1 MRRGTIGVTA
11 VATIVGTLG
20 IYVSNVS
27 ALDRTPTVR
36 AEATPGRP
44 VVTAVAAAQQPAPT
58 EPASNPNHQSLVES
72 TNAAAYAAAGSIAAT
87 GWQLALGAYYL
98 GGEFVETGRIMSA
111 KVAGLLGMV
120 TVQTEPAPVAA
131 TTGRPVAATPEDA
144 RLTAWSGT
152 GRRDHTPSL
161 ETASA
166 APAAAGAL
174 AAPARPAAAIAR
186 ASLSAK
192 PITAKPVTVEPRAQ
206 LVSLTPL
213 TAAPKTAVKMPA
225 ATCNWSAIEPR
236 ESRETEA
243 ATLAKLTDLGLM
255 SEPALRLPDGSV
267 FMPKV
272 GQRLLQIRTGLPC
285 TGGVSTSRT
294 LVGHVIA
301 DPTASG
307 LVQSSQDGRI
317 EAPEWGLP
325 RLGQKVT
332 AGEVLGYLRPIWS
345 NRERSALEAE
355 IATLR
360 GSVAEKELELA
371 RSRELPLLP
380 FREGRILSIR
390 LELDKLRRHRDAL
403 VQGLEGAE
411 PITASASGV
420 LARADARVGQVVE
433 ARHLLWEIV
442 DEQRLWV
449 EADWY
454 GGEPPVALNSAN
466 AIRGDGSALALVYE
480 GSGWAMNE
488 QSTPLQFRI
497 DRPAA
502 GLRVG
507 ERVTVLVS
515 RPVEAEGI
523 LVPRSAL
530 VRRGNGETG
539 VWAATAAERFDLVRV
554 RWKPVDGSVVA
565 IEAGLPDGARVVISG
580 ATLLSE
586 VR

>member
-1 MRRGTIGVTA
+1 MRRGTIGITAAATMVGTLAIYASDGEALDKVPRPVAAPAAAGGTAAPGDASAAVPPPPAPPASEIASPSLIESSTTTA
-11 VATIVGTLG
+11 VAT
-20 IYVSNVS
+20 
-27 ALDRTPTVR
+27 
-36 AEATPGRP
+36 
-44 VVTAVAAAQQPAPT
+44 
-58 EPASNPNHQSLVES
+58 
-72 TNAAAYAAAGSIAAT
+72 AGSLAQT

-98 GGEFVETGRIMSA
+98 GGEFLETGRIMGTHA
-111 KVAGLLGMV
+111 AGMLGVV
-120 TVQTEPAPVAA
+120 TVPTEPAEAAAAVAPAPREDARLAAWSGTGDQDHTPALDTAAQRPAPVAA
-131 TTGRPVAATPEDA
+131 AAPPAATVKAADVPA
-144 RLTAWSGT
+144 PMPQPLVQKA
-152 GRRDHTPSL
+152 SL
-161 ETASA
+161 GSSRPAP
-166 APAAAGAL
+166 APAAEAC
-174 AAPARPAAAIAR
+174 
-186 ASLSAK
+186 SW
-192 PITAKPVTVEPRAQ
+192 PVMDAHENHEA
-206 LVSLTPL
+206 
-213 TAAPKTAVKMPA
+213 
-225 ATCNWSAIEPR
+225 
-236 ESRETEA
+236 EA
-243 ATLAKLTDLGLM
+243 AMLSRLTELGLM
-255 SEPALRLPDGSV
+255 SEPAIRLPDGSV

-285 TGGVSTSRT
+285 TGGVKTSRT

-345 NRERSALEAE
+345 NRERASMEAE
-355 IATLR
+355 VATLR
-360 GSVAEKELELA
+360 GEVAEKELELA

-403 VQGLEGAE
+403 IQGLEGKE
-411 PITASASGV
+411 PIVASASGV
-420 LARADARVGQVVE
+420 IARADARVGQVVE

-442 DEQRLWV
+442 DERRLWV

-454 GGEPPVALNSAN
+454 GDEPPAAIAAASATRADGTALQ
-466 AIRGDGSALALVYE
+466 LVYE
-480 GSGWAMNE
+480 GSGWAMKE

-497 DRPAA
+497 EQPVG

-515 RPVEAEGI
+515 RPVAAEGV

-530 VRRGNGETG
+530 IRRGNGETG
-539 VWAATAAERFDLVRV
+539 VWAATAAETFEPLRV

-565 IEAGLPDGARVVISG
+565 IEAGLPKDARVVISG

>member
-1 MRRGTIGVTA
+1 MRRGTI
-11 VATIVGTLG
+11 
-20 IYVSNVS
+20 
-27 ALDRTPTVR
+27 RM
-36 AEATPGRP
+36 
-44 VVTAVAAAQQPAPT
+44 TAVAAVLGTMGIAAPTGSALERRPAPGPASVLDQAAASTAQQQSSQEPSSS
-58 EPASNPNHQSLVES
+58 PASQSL
-72 TNAAAYAAAGSIAAT
+72 AASSGGATYDAVSSLAAT
-87 GWQLALGAYYL
+87 GWQMALGAYYL
-98 GGEFVETGRIMSA
+98 GGEFIETGRI
-111 KVAGLLGMV
+111 LGTKAAEMLGVV
-120 TVQTEPAPVAA
+120 TVPTEPTPAAARPAA
-131 TTGRPVAATPEDA
+131 TSPAGKTPEDA
-144 RLTAWSGT
+144 RLKAWSGT
-152 GRRDHTPSL
+152 GREDHTPALDTPSA
-161 ETASA
+161 TAGSASQSA
-166 APAAAGAL
+166 AAAL
-174 AAPARPAAAIAR
+174 RAIETITP
-186 ASLSAK
+186 ASLSGK
-192 PITAKPVTVEPRAQ
+192 PKAAEAQ
-206 LVSLTPL
+206 AGYGAM
-213 TAAPKTAVKMPA
+213 AAPSSAPQPTKSAATTPCGWPA
-225 ATCNWSAIEPR
+225 A
-236 ESRETEA
+236 ESEGRETEG
-243 ATLAKLTDLGLM
+243 ATLAMLTDLGLM

-285 TGGVSTSRT
+285 TGGVGTSRT

-325 RLGQKVT
+325 RLGQKVS

-345 NRERSALEAE
+345 NRERSSMEAE
-355 IATLR
+355 ISTLR

-403 VQGLEGAE
+403 IQGLEGAE

-420 LARADARVGQVVE
+420 IARADARVGQVVE

-454 GGEPPVALNSAN
+454 GGEPPMAIDSAS
-466 AIRGDGSALALVYE
+466 ATRGNGSALTLVYE
-480 GSGWAMNE
+480 GSGWAMNQ
-488 QSTPLQFRI
+488 QSTPLQFRV

-507 ERVTVLVS
+507 ERVTVLV
-515 RPVEAEGI
+515 RQPIEAEGV

-530 VRRGNGETG
+530 IRRGNGETA
-539 VWAATAAERFDLVRV
+539 VWAAIGPERFEPLRV

-565 IEAGLPDGARVVISG
+565 IEAGLPEGTRVVIGG